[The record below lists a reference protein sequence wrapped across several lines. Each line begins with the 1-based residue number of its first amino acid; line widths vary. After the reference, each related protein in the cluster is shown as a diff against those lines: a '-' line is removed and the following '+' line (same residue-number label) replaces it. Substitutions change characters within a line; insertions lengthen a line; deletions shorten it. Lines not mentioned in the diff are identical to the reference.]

1 MLNNII
7 NCFKHIPYTLGH
19 KKAYLQVEKQLLH
32 KNTLSGYLHD
42 LDKIFLYLFFS
53 FLGTRKINKIHRS
66 LSKHHY
72 NKIRKPNYV
81 AMIIDWECARI
92 TKPDKPLNA
101 RDTLAKFYP
110 QLTLQVLPIIQ
121 QLGL

>member
-1 MLNNII
+1 MFENII
-7 NCFKHIPYTLGH
+7 YCFKHIPYTFKH
-19 KKAYLQVEKQLLH
+19 KKAFLQVEKELLS
-32 KNTLSGYLHD
+32 KNTIAGYLHD
-42 LDKIFLYLFFS
+42 LDKLFFYIFLP
-53 FLGTRKINKIHRS
+53 FLGTKRINKIHRKF
-66 LSKHHY
+66 SKHHA
-72 NKIRKPNYV
+72 NNTKNPNYI

-110 QLTLQVLPIIQ
+110 HLSPQILPLLS